1 MKLFGIIY
9 NWKGLKEENYLYTEE
24 ELKRFDKK
32 LYEDCIEKPNEWHYS
47 TMVECGWKTWDGILI
62 DNEEMLGKFLSGGF
76 NDLERMEVDE
86 DWYWDNIERNDLY
99 GYASDTMQNALEKLN
114 VGVIA

>member
-32 LYEDCIEKPNEWHYS
+32 LYEDCMAKPNEWCYS
-47 TMVECGWKTWDGILI
+47 TMPVCGWKTWDGILI
-62 DNEEMLGKFLSGGF
+62 DSEEMLEKFLSGGF

-86 DWYWDNIERNDLY
+86 DWYWNNEENNDLY
-99 GYASDTMQNALEKLN
+99 GYASDTMRKTLEKLN
-114 VGVIA
+114 MEVIV